1 MHTDENPPGARR
13 FVEPS
18 EGAFAITV
26 PDGWRVQAGL
36 ARQGSEPRPWY
47 LVQSP
52 GGGAELR
59 AIDPRMPGSFIDAPF
74 GVMLLPGMVPRP
86 YLPPEAF
93 AEEYARHFARERGA
107 ARCEVIARRD
117 VDAMVRD
124 DRRPDAA
131 ARVQALMAVG
141 GVLGGVEFVSP
152 DRGRRGVVDVVTL
165 RMPMMGAL
173 SWTPM
178 VTAYDGP
185 AAEWPA
191 VRDTLLRIVGS
202 YASNDAWQQR
212 LRMNMQAQHEATM
225 AGLRTNAAVLQ
236 MQAQS
241 GMEAIHAHA
250 ARAHASAQTAAE
262 INAMQSAGFAARQA
276 SLDESHRRAVNGV
289 REVSDLYDPVSQ
301 QVLRGAPA
309 EVPHWWSDGA
319 GRVVGTDGT
328 QNPDPTRLHR
338 LENLDDLGGD
348 PSRRR

>member
-1 MHTDENPPGARR
+1 MHTDETPPGAKRV
-13 FVEPS
+13 VEPT
-18 EGAFAITV
+18 EGAFSITV
-26 PDGWRVQAGL
+26 PDGWRVQAGI
-36 ARQGSEPRPWY
+36 ARQGAEPRPWY

-59 AIDPRMPGSFIDAPF
+59 AIDPRMPASFIDAPF
-74 GVMLLPGMVPRP
+74 GAMLLPGMVPRP
-86 YLPPEAF
+86 YLPPEMF

-107 ARCEVIARRD
+107 ASFEVITRRD
-117 VDAMVRD
+117 LDAMVRD
-124 DRRPDAA
+124 DPRPDAG
-131 ARVQALMAVG
+131 ARAQMLVAG
-141 GVLGGVEFVSP
+141 GAVLGGVEFLSP

-173 SWTPM
+173 AWTPM
-178 VTAYDGP
+178 ITAYDGP
-185 AAEWPA
+185 AAEWLA
-191 VRDTLLRIVGS
+191 ARDTLLRIVRS
-202 YASNDAWQQR
+202 YVSNDAWQQR

-225 AGLRTNAAVLQ
+225 AGIRTNGAVLQ

-262 INAMQSAGFAARQA
+262 IGEMQSAGFAARQA

-319 GRVVGTDGT
+319 GRVVGTDAA
-328 QNPDPTRLHR
+328 QNPDPSRLHR

>member
-1 MHTDENPPGARR
+1 MHTDETPPGAKR

-26 PDGWRVQAGL
+26 PDGWRVQAGI
-36 ARQGSEPRPWY
+36 ARQGADPRPWY

-59 AIDPRMPGSFIDAPF
+59 AMDPRMPGSFVDAPF
-74 GVMLLPGMVPRP
+74 GAMLLPGMVPRP
-86 YLPPEAF
+86 YLPPQAF

-107 ARCEVIARRD
+107 ASVEVIARRD

-124 DRRPDAA
+124 DARPDAGT
-131 ARVQALMAVG
+131 RVQALMAG
-141 GVLGGVEFVSP
+141 GAVLGGVEFVSP

-173 SWTPM
+173 AWTPM
-178 VTAYDGP
+178 ITAYDGP

-191 VRDTLLRIVGS
+191 ARDTLLRILRS
-202 YASNDAWQQR
+202 YVSNDAWQQR
-212 LRMNMQAQHEATM
+212 LRMGMQAQHEATM
-225 AGLRTNAAVLQ
+225 AGIRANGEVLR

-241 GMEAIHAHA
+241 GMEAIAAHG

-262 INAMQSAGFAARQA
+262 ISAMQSAGFAARQA

-289 REVSDLYDPVSQ
+289 REVTDLYDPVSQ
-301 QVLRGAPA
+301 EVLRGAPA
-309 EVPHWWSDGA
+309 HVAHWWSDGA
-319 GRVVGTDGT
+319 GRVVGTEGGA
-328 QNPDPTRLHR
+328 NPDPGRLHR
-338 LENLDDLGGD
+338 LENLDDRGGD

>member
-1 MHTDENPPGARR
+1 MHTDPSPPGAKRV
-13 FVEPS
+13 VEPS
-18 EGAFAITV
+18 EGAFSILV
-26 PDGWRVQAGL
+26 PEGWKVQAGI
-36 ARQGSEPRPWY
+36 ARQGAEPRPWY

-59 AIDPRMPGSFIDAPF
+59 VIDPRMPATFVEATF
-74 GVMLLPGMVPRP
+74 GMMLLPGMVPRP
-86 YLPPEAF
+86 YLPPEMF

-107 ARCEVIARRD
+107 ASFEVIARRD
-117 VDAMVRD
+117 LDAMVRD
-124 DRRPDAA
+124 DPRPDAG
-131 ARVQALMAVG
+131 ARVQALMAG
-141 GVLGGVEFVSP
+141 GAVFGGVEFLSR

-173 SWTPM
+173 AWTPM

-191 VRDTLLRIVGS
+191 ARDTLLRIVRS
-202 YASNDAWQQR
+202 YVSNDAWQQR

-225 AGLRTNAAVLQ
+225 ASIRTNGAVLQ

-276 SLDESHRRAVNGV
+276 GLDESHRRAVNGV

-301 QVLRGAPA
+301 EVLRGAPA
-309 EVPHWWSDGA
+309 HVENWWSDGA
-319 GRVVGTDGT
+319 GRVVGTDGA
-328 QNPDPTRLHR
+328 QNPDPARLHR